1 MLGDELFTWL
11 NANNVSFAVG
21 YVILLGDYP

>member
-1 MLGDELFTWL
+1 MLGDELLARL
-11 NANNVSFAVG
+11 NTNNVSFAVG

>member
-1 MLGDELFTWL
+1 MLGDELLVRL
-11 NANNVSFAVG
+11 NANNVSFEVG